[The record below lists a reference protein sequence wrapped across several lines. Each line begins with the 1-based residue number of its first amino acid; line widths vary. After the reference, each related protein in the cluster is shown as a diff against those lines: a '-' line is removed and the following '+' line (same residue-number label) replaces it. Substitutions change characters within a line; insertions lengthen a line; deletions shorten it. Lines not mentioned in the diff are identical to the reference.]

1 MEQAQVVM
9 RPIGKRAAATSSTA
23 AHPSV
28 MRLHELDGL
37 RGILA
42 LLVVSYH
49 MYGPLPLVHAV
60 FAGHVPILTQ
70 AWYAVDVFFLMSGFV
85 MMHVY
90 GKTFEQ
96 RPTLHTFW
104 LFMRARFARLY
115 PIHLAAM
122 TAMLLVML
130 PFLVHTTELFSWHGR
145 LSLGAFAASLL
156 MLHGPWLEYRSWNY
170 PAWSIS
176 AEWHAY
182 LLFPLM
188 WLFARRAAGI
198 KAVVLLACCTLIPF
212 AVYLAGTQPERYPTN
227 GLVLLA
233 RAIPLFFGGM
243 LLYRLHH
250 LSPTAWRT
258 GAATMCV
265 AATVALLCFDAAAPA
280 AVLLAPCLVLSAL
293 SQNRFQSLLRSKPLL
308 FLGKISYSLYMTH
321 ALVETFFVEAALRA
335 ASRYL
340 HVELNAG
347 LAVSFGLWLAGVLLA
362 LALGYAAWR
371 WLEEPARRRLMKQT
385 DAMARA

>member
-1 MEQAQVVM
+1 MEQARLVM
-9 RPIGKRAAATSSTA
+9 RPIGSSAAATPSTA
-23 AHPSV
+23 AHPAV

-49 MYGPLPLVHAV
+49 MYGPLPLMHAV
-60 FAGHVPILTQ
+60 LAGYVPVLTQ

-90 GKTFEQ
+90 GKTFGQ
-96 RPTLHTFW
+96 QPTLQTFL

-115 PIHLAAM
+115 PIHLAAL
-122 TAMLLVML
+122 TVMLVVML
-130 PFLVHTTELFSWHGR
+130 PFLAQTAGLFSWHGR
-145 LSLGAFAASLL
+145 YSLGAFAASLL

-182 LLFPLM
+182 LLFPLLW
-188 WLFARRAAGI
+188 WLARRAAGI
-198 KAVVLLACCTLIPF
+198 KAVLLLACCVLIPF
-212 AVYLAGTQPERYPTN
+212 AIYLADASPERYPTN

-250 LSPTAWRT
+250 QKQMAWRT
-258 GAATMCV
+258 GVATLWV
-265 AATVALLCFDAAAPA
+265 AATVGLLCFDAAAPA
-280 AVLLAPCLVLSAL
+280 AVLLAPGLVLAAL
-293 SQNRFQSLLRSKPLL
+293 SENRFQSLLRSRPLL

-321 ALVETFFVEAALRA
+321 ALVETFFVEASLRA

-340 HVELNAG
+340 HLELNAG
-347 LAVSFGLWLAGVLLA
+347 LAISFVLWLAGVLLA
-362 LALGYAAWR
+362 LGLGYAAWR
-371 WLEEPARRRLMKQT
+371 WLEEPARRRLMQRSG
-385 DAMARA
+385 AVARA

>member
-1 MEQAQVVM
+1 MEQVQPQVAM
-9 RPIGKRAAATSSTA
+9 RSVSGRLAAPMA

-49 MYGPLPLVHAV
+49 MYGPLPLVHAA
-60 FAGHVPILTQ
+60 FAGHAAILTQ

-90 GKTFEQ
+90 GKTFEE
-96 RPTLHTFW
+96 RPSLATFR

-115 PIHLAAM
+115 PVHLAAL
-122 TAMLLVML
+122 TLMLIVML
-130 PFLVHTTELFSWHGR
+130 PFLAHTAGLFSWHGR
-145 LSLGAFAASLL
+145 YSLGAFAASLL
-156 MLHGPWLEYRSWNY
+156 MLHGPWVEYRSWNY

-182 LLFPLM
+182 LLFPAM
-188 WLFARRAAGI
+188 WLLARRAAGAR
-198 KAVVLLACCTLIPF
+198 AVLLLACCTLIPF
-212 AVYLAGTQPERYPTN
+212 AVYLMDAPSERYPTN
-227 GLVLLA
+227 GVVLLA

-250 LSPTAWRT
+250 LNRIRWRG
-258 GAATMCV
+258 GAAAVCV
-265 AATVALLCFDAAAPA
+265 AATVALLCSDAAPA

-293 SQNRFQSLLRSKPLL
+293 SKNWFQSLLRSKPLL

-321 ALVETFFVEAALRA
+321 ALVEMFFVEATLRA

-340 HVELNAG
+340 HAELNAG
-347 LAVSFGLWLAGVLLA
+347 LAVSFGLWLAGVVLA
-362 LALGYAAWR
+362 LALGYVAWR
-371 WLEEPARRRLMKQT
+371 WLEEPARRWLMKRS
-385 DAMARA
+385 DAVARA